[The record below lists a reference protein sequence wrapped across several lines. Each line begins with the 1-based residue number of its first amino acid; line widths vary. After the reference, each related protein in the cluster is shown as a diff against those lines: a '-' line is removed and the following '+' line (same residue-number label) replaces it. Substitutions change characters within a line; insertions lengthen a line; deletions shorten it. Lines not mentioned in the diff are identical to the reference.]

1 MRLLI
6 VYSLLLTITACGSGG
21 GSSGGSGGTNPPGAG
36 LTTSIQAFTAS
47 RLMNNGVSTPGTATA
62 TKTTIVTLP
71 ALSDFAIQANA
82 SDAYHVTLDAGTVS
96 CDYIHNLNAGGLS
109 AGSGCTTANPTVTLT
124 AGQTVV
130 LTIQANNQTNN
141 TTVTLNL
148 TLQQ

>member
-1 MRLLI
+1 MKYLLG
-6 VYSLLLTITACGSGG
+6 LMLGLTACGSRGSNGG
-21 GSSGGSGGTNPPGAG
+21 ATATNPTIPG
-36 LTTSIQAFTAS
+36 LVTSTQVFTAS
-47 RLMNNGVSTPGTATA
+47 RLLGNGASTPGTATA

-82 SDAYHVTLDAGTVS
+82 SDAYHVTLDIGTVS
-96 CDYIHNLNAGGLS
+96 CDYNHALNAGGLS
-109 AGSGCTTANPTVTLT
+109 AGSGCTTTNPTVTLS

-130 LTIQANNQTNN
+130 LTIQANGQVNN